1 MNYLRSTWKKVGLWG
16 IATLLA
22 VVLFHPPAPL
32 AADWVAALPTGPR
45 FNVREIVNNGQG
57 FVISGLD
64 QASSPTTFFTGQ
76 AGVVTDIGDLNGDN
90 MADFA
95 IGAPQTNVGAAVNA
109 GRVYVVFGRQ
119 GGFPSGIDLNVLN
132 GSNGFI
138 VNGLERGDLFGAAL
152 SGAGD
157 VNGDGVDDL
166 IVGAPSVTYQENNRR
181 FAGAGASY
189 VIFGRTT
196 GFNPVVGL
204 NDGGVFTIF
213 STQPLWRAGFAV
225 GGAGDVNGDGV
236 DDLIVGAYGADPAG
250 NRANGGAGYV
260 IFGRRNLI
268 SDAGAV
274 QTKQFP
280 GRILDRVLD
289 RVIDEVEDAVRNEV
303 SSTLRGGLSLNSING
318 QNGFALAGLRSFDDV
333 GQAVAGAGDINGD
346 GYADVLIAGKTSAT
360 SQGSKVFVVYGKASG
375 FSPVL
380 RTDQLNGTNGF
391 VIGDS
396 GDSVGNAMAL
406 SGVGDF
412 NGDGLDDIVL
422 GDASAIGAPGST
434 GTSSGAAYLIF
445 GRRSRVGSALDLATL
460 NGSNGVV
467 VVDGARPSANLLGSS
482 VSGAGDLNGDGL
494 MDVVVGKPTTQAGQ
508 ALVIYGSRGSLS
520 ALLDLNTLNG
530 SNGFLIDG
538 EGSPDRLGQ
547 WVSGAGDINGDGLDD
562 LLVSSLRGRPNSL
575 TYAIYGR

>member
-1 MNYLRSTWKKVGLWG
+1 
-16 IATLLA
+16 
-22 VVLFHPPAPL
+22 
-32 AADWVAALPTGPR
+32 
-45 FNVREIVNNGQG
+45 VREVVNNGQG
-57 FVISGLD
+57 FVITGLD

-119 GGFPSGIDLNVLN
+119 GGFPSGVDLNALN

-138 VNGLERGDLFGAAL
+138 VNGLEAGDLFGASL

-157 VNGDGVDDL
+157 VNGDGVADL

-196 GFNPVVGL
+196 GFDPVVGL
-204 NDGGVFTIF
+204 NSGGVFTIF
-213 STQPLWRAGFAV
+213 STQPLWNAGFAV

-236 DDLIVGAYGADPAG
+236 DDLIVGASGADPAG

-260 IFGRRNLI
+260 IFGRRNLV
-268 SDAGAV
+268 SDAGVV
-274 QTKQFP
+274 QHKSFHN
-280 GRILDRVLD
+280 RILDRV
-289 RVIDEVEDAVRNEV
+289 VDEVEDTVREGIN
-303 SSTLRGGLSLNSING
+303 STIRGGLSLSSING
-318 QNGFALAGLRSFDDV
+318 QNGFALAGLRSADNV
-333 GQAVAGAGDINGD
+333 GRAVSGAGDINGD

-360 SQGSKVFVVYGKASG
+360 SRGSKVFVVYGSASG

-396 GDSVGNAMAL
+396 GDTVGNDMAL
-406 SGVGDF
+406 SRVGDF
-412 NGDGLDDIVL
+412 NGDDLDDIVL
-422 GDASAIGAPGST
+422 GDSSAIGAPGSA
-434 GTSSGAAYLIF
+434 GTSSGAAYVVF
-445 GRRSRVGSALDLATL
+445 GRRTGVGPTVDLTTL
-460 NGSNGVV
+460 NGSTGFVTV
-467 VVDGARPSANLLGSS
+467 QLTRSSANLLGRT
-482 VSGAGDLNGDGL
+482 VSGVGDLNGDGL
-494 MDVVVGKPTTQAGQ
+494 MDIAIGRPTTQVGQ
-508 ALVIYGSRGSLS
+508 VIVVYGSRGSFTPV
-520 ALLDLNTLNG
+520 LDIGTLNG
-530 SNGFLIDG
+530 LNGFLIDG
-538 EGSPDRLGQ
+538 EGSPDQIGQ

-575 TYAIYGR
+575 TYAVYGRSWW

>member
-1 MNYLRSTWKKVGLWG
+1 MNFLQFSWKKAGLWG
-16 IATLLA
+16 MAALLVA
-22 VVLFHPPAPL
+22 VLLRPTAPL
-32 AADWVAALPTGPR
+32 AADWVAALPTAPR
-45 FNVREIVNNGQG
+45 FNVREVVNNGQG

-76 AGVVTDIGDLNGDN
+76 SGVVTDIGDLNGDSI
-90 MADFA
+90 ADFA

-109 GRVYVVFGRQ
+109 GRVYVVFGRR
-119 GGFPSGIDLNVLN
+119 GGFPSGVDLNSLN

-138 VNGLERGDLFGAAL
+138 VNGLERGDLFGASL

-157 VNGDGVDDL
+157 VNGDGVADL
-166 IVGAPSVTYQENNRR
+166 IVGAPSVVYQENNRR

-196 GFNPVVGL
+196 GFEPVVGL
-204 NDGGVFTIF
+204 NGGGVFTIF
-213 STQPLWRAGFAV
+213 STQPLWNAGFAV

-236 DDLIVGAYGADPAG
+236 DDLIVGAYDADPAG

-260 IFGRRNLI
+260 IFGRRNLV
-268 SDAGAV
+268 SDAGAA
-274 QTKQFP
+274 QHKSFHN
-280 GRILDRVLD
+280 RILDRVLD
-289 RVIDEVEDAVRNEV
+289 RVVDEVEDAVRDGV
-303 SSTLRGGLSLNSING
+303 SSTIRGGLSLNSING
-318 QNGFALAGLRSFDDV
+318 QNGFAVAGLRSADDV

-360 SQGSKVFVVYGKASG
+360 SQGSKAFVVYGGASG

-396 GDSVGNAMAL
+396 GDTVGNAMAL

-412 NGDGLDDIVL
+412 NGDGFDDIVL

-434 GTSSGAAYLIF
+434 GTSSGAAYLLF
-445 GRRSRVGSALDLATL
+445 GRSSGFGPTLNLATL
-460 NGSNGVV
+460 NGSNGGVV
-467 VVDGARPSANLLGSS
+467 IDRARPAANLLGSS

-508 ALVIYGSRGSLS
+508 AIVIYGSRGAFSS
-520 ALLDLNTLNG
+520 VMDLNVLDG
-530 SNGFLIDG
+530 SNGLLIDG